1 MEKQNL
7 ALKITVEPITL
18 TDIPNIDYFM
28 LMTYEF
34 TELTMPW
41 PKEEKEKIYKSAVNI
56 LKDYKDH
63 GMTTIN
69 PHSPFVLIRNE
80 DGTPNLE
87 DIFAA
92 LRAAKEVGFDRPIIW
107 YMGHL
112 IQTSK
117 PRHPSNI
124 IGFDDSVHISRL
136 QYLVKAVSE
145 YTKKINGPEVIF
157 LPIDEADDDYQDYHG
172 KRQNITPL
180 LLKAIKEAGGK
191 TILTTRKY
199 DQFGRPYYLASGEF
213 NEKELQN
220 ARSNGAKYWVYN
232 NDVTTECN
240 NPVYARYIYGYYTW
254 KNNIDGMSSW
264 TFQNTQNA
272 SGLPEKADIHGRDLY
287 LATQIQ
293 RVHLLHSNGRLLGGR
308 R

>member
-1 MEKQNL
+1 MENAKSL
-7 ALKITVEPITL
+7 PLKLTVEPITL

-56 LKDYKDH
+56 LKDYKEH

-117 PRHPSNI
+117 PRHPGNI

-145 YTKKINGPEVIF
+145 YTKK
-157 LPIDEADDDYQDYHG
+157 
-172 KRQNITPL
+172 
-180 LLKAIKEAGGK
+180 
-191 TILTTRKY
+191 LTAQRLSSC
-199 DQFGRPYYLASGEF
+199 RLMRRMMIIRIIRA
-213 NEKELQN
+213 N
-220 ARSNGAKYWVYN
+220 AR
-232 NDVTTECN
+232 
-240 NPVYARYIYGYYTW
+240 R
-254 KNNIDGMSSW
+254 
-264 TFQNTQNA
+264 
-272 SGLPEKADIHGRDLY
+272 
-287 LATQIQ
+287 
-293 RVHLLHSNGRLLGGR
+293 
-308 R
+308 